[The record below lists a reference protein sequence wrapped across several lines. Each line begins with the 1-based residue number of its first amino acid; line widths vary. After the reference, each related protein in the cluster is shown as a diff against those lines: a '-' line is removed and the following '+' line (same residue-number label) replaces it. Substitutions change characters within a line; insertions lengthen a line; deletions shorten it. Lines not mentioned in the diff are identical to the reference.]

1 MKMEVNLVF
10 WFLYLFSLV
19 LGNLVNKSTRCPI
32 LLLIK
37 GWTCSQRR
45 YCFFSQSQFVTWLLW
60 DSYRWTWT
68 SCLWLCSG
76 GRPDCSKVS
85 GCPRLLHY
93 SASLHLV
100 DMLPPPPPVPTED
113 ATDSHSL
120 TSDEGLE
127 THSLRPTGWAMQA
140 DKQKMLMHWFFS
152 TTLGRQHVDGL
163 MCVWIICRCSKLY
176 LRTTTYKLLALTHY
190 FLHCL
195 FICSKWPKPLFC
207 INMHGQKT
215 KWNIRKKN
223 IRLHSVPFFVIWGIL
238 ETTQVLTLSEP

>member
-1 MKMEVNLVF
+1 MQSKKILF
-10 WFLYLFSLV
+10 LFSKSVCHLAFVGLV
-19 LGNLVNKSTRCPI
+19 SLDLN
-32 LLLIK
+32 
-37 GWTCSQRR
+37 W
-45 YCFFSQSQFVTWLLW
+45 
-60 DSYRWTWT
+60 
-68 SCLWLCSG
+68 SCLWLCAG

-127 THSLRPTGWAMQA
+127 THSLKPTGWAMQA

-163 MCVWIICRCSKLY
+163 MCVWIICRCSKK
-176 LRTTTYKLLALTHY
+176 TTYITSAQLLTNCLHLLPTSYIVYSFVQNGLKL
-190 FLHCL
+190 
-195 FICSKWPKPLFC
+195 CS
-207 INMHGQKT
+207 
-215 KWNIRKKN
+215 
-223 IRLHSVPFFVIWGIL
+223 V
-238 ETTQVLTLSEP
+238 